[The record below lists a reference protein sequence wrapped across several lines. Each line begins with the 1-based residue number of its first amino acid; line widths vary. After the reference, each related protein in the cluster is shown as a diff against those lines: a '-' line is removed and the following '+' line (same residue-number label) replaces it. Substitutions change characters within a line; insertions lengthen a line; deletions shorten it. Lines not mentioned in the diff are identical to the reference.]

1 MSSLFTSDSNDFY
14 GSNWQPS
21 TQGPDASL
29 SEYYR
34 AAEDR
39 HGRAFRA
46 TGYEYGI
53 RLELE
58 PIVEMA
64 EKSGFEGG
72 NPAGWLTGGSE
83 TMDHGKQMFEHH
95 LERLNTF
102 LVSNNIREAITLEE
116 LDSTVRR
123 KAVDAESAYQDVNSD
138 WFTTVVAEA
147 GAAIPHFFADLVESG
162 PFGPSTALMG
172 AKWKALGNASQK
184 FLGTGTA
191 LSVARVAAIDTLIGG
206 GQELFLQAGI
216 KQWRDD
222 IKLRHTFSDMA
233 MAVGVAGAFS
243 GGFRAVGSTGMGAS
257 KAARDTAFPE
267 RALGRE
273 MLRGAGS
280 SPMGVRFE
288 AMGDAL
294 GIPRAAADAG
304 EKYARE
310 TTELTG
316 LNLGK
321 QQAISRDINS
331 LSPQQLS
338 DGFRALEAAGAKI
351 PAVARGA
358 LNSIQR
364 EADLADNSPFK
375 SDDAAARL
383 ENEERVSAEIVNIFA
398 QGEARIDMPPTTRE
412 VAELDVHHYDNLDG
426 EIYRFDPQEIGV
438 DAKTFQFKAGG
449 DEFGV
454 GERLQGVT
462 KWDPAMSGHVSVY
475 EFADGRRFI
484 ADGHQRLG
492 LAKRIQSQD
501 PSQKIQLYGRL
512 YRESDG
518 ITPETAMVDAA
529 LTNIAQGTGSVID
542 AAKVLKIDPEAL
554 GKRLPPRSPLVR
566 TANDLV
572 RLSDEAFGLVVNE
585 IVPANYAAI
594 VGRLVR
600 DPSKQEAILR
610 VLKDTDPSNLTQAEA
625 IVRQAM
631 DTEFTVATQDTLFGE
646 EMLVESLF
654 KERAKVL
661 DETIKMLRK
670 DRAVFNSLV
679 ENQQRIEAGGNKLET
694 GQNAAKAQTDGEA
707 IQILQIQANRKGPLS
722 DALNA
727 AAKAFKETG
736 RAAPAAR
743 DFASDVRG
751 AIERGDLDSIPERG
765 EIVAVDA
772 PPQIDSIAASHVE
785 RLDDFAEPGGKGY
798 EDQANMLE
806 RELVE
811 SIEADAARTG
821 MDLQNDKFLIERGLI
836 APDYRYYLEPSSDSI
851 DIPIQDI
858 VPIRR
863 RPDGVANAKVFM
875 AEAALGDKAKRGPL
889 SVKDNGDGTYTLLDG
904 NSTYAIAD
912 EAGMPELPARVL
924 TDQEFK
930 AEVAQKNA
938 QKILE
943 MGPDAKKKR
952 LVLAQDLS
960 RAELRDLAD
969 TLQSRQAYADID
981 DIMARNEAFNVELNA
996 AVKKAAGEHE
1006 VDYVAGPLKGR
1017 DRVEAKIAD
1026 NYAGELNRMADVS
1039 RATIAITTPDEA
1051 AAFIKSL
1058 SKEYHIVDEGFKGQ
1072 ARGSDHYS
1080 GYLDKKLAVINK
1092 DGTIGEV
1099 IIIERNLYDA
1109 KHAQGGHKLYEI
1121 VRGDLNT
1128 RAIIAGLP
1136 DPEMRARLESLT
1148 GDELIQAAQR
1158 EMIQLYEAAHSR
1170 MGSEF
1175 SEIADSVLGSMPATT
1190 RSVSNSD
1197 AVSSS
1202 VRVSDTSTRA
1212 DISAQAPLDELQVNA
1227 VPSSRSTE
1235 GYLPSNE
1242 KNLIDETS
1250 GVSVAQPQQI
1260 ASEITE
1266 AGEQMLM
1273 EGVEAITGAQRA
1285 QAAVDAPMTGG
1296 DAPMDVGLFD
1306 TGARAQSDLLDMMI
1320 PTVREDANLNQTVEM
1335 RSVEDL
1341 FRDIEQDTSMLN
1353 RLKDCA

>member
-83 TMDHGKQMFEHH
+83 TMDHGKEMFEHH

-102 LVSNNIREAITLEE
+102 LVGNNIREAITLDE
-116 LDSTVRR
+116 LDATVRR

-147 GAAIPHFFADLVESG
+147 GAAIPHFFADLIESG

-222 IKLRHTFSDMA
+222 IKLRHTYSDMA

-243 GGFRAVGSTGMGAS
+243 GGFRAVGSFGMGAS
-257 KAARDTAFPE
+257 KAGRDAAFPE

-273 MLRGAGS
+273 MLATPGLR
-280 SPMGVRFE
+280 
-288 AMGDAL
+288 
-294 GIPRAAADAG
+294 ADAG

-310 TTELTG
+310 TTELAG

-398 QGEARIDMPPTTRE
+398 QGEARIDLPPTTRE

-426 EIYRFDPQEIGV
+426 EIFRFNPQEIGV
-438 DAKTFQFKAGG
+438 DAKTFQFKSGI
-449 DEFGV
+449 DERGIV
-454 GERLQGVT
+454 SGHRLEKET
-462 KWDPAMSGHVSVY
+462 RWDPALSGTITVY
-475 EFADGRRFI
+475 EYANGQRFI

-492 LAKRIQSQD
+492 LAQRIQAND
-501 PSQKIQLYGRL
+501 PSQEIKIYGRL
-512 YRESDG
+512 IKETDG
-518 ITPETAMVDAA
+518 HTPQDAMIDAS
-529 LTNIAQGTGSVID
+529 LVNIANTPLGSEQMIID
-542 AAKVLKIDPEAL
+542 AAKVMRIRPEAL
-554 GKRLPPRSPLVR
+554 KAKLPPRSQFVR
-566 TANDLV
+566 RIYDLV
-572 RLSDEAFGLVVNE
+572 ELSNESFQLVING
-585 IVPANYAAI
+585 IVPTDHAAI
-594 VGRLVR
+594 VGRLVK

-610 VLKDTDPSNLTQAEA
+610 VLKDTEPSNLTQAES

-679 ENQQRIEAGGNKLET
+679 DNQQRIEAGGNKLET
-694 GQNAAKAQTDGEA
+694 SQNAAKAQTDGEA

-722 DALNA
+722 DALNS
-727 AAKAFKETG
+727 AAKAYKESG

-765 EIVAVDA
+765 EVINVDA

-811 SIEADAARTG
+811 SITARPSDE
-821 MDLQNDKFLIERGLI
+821 DLIARGEI

-858 VPIRR
+858 LPDRR
-863 RPDGVANAKVFM
+863 RPDGVANAKAFM

-889 SVKDNGDGTYTLLDG
+889 SVKDNGDGTYTVLDG
-904 NSTYAIAD
+904 NSTFAIAT
-912 EAGMPELPARVL
+912 EAGMPDLPVRVL
-924 TDQEFK
+924 TDQEFA

-938 QKILE
+938 KRIMDL
-943 MGPDAKKKR
+943 GPDAKEKR

-960 RAELRDLAD
+960 RTELRDLAD
-969 TLQSRQAYADID
+969 TLQSRQAYASID
-981 DIMARNEAFNVELNA
+981 DIMARNEAFNAELNA
-996 AVKKAAGEHE
+996 AVQKAAGAHK
-1006 VDYVAGPLKGR
+1006 VDYIAGPLKGR
-1017 DRVEAKIAD
+1017 DRVEAKIND
-1026 NYAGELNRMADVS
+1026 KYDGQLNNIADVS
-1039 RATIAITTPDEA
+1039 RATITVTRPDEA
-1051 AAFIKSL
+1051 AAFIKEL
-1058 SKEYHIVDEGFKGQ
+1058 SQSYHVVDQGFHGTPTTQ
-1072 ARGSDHYS
+1072 YF
-1080 GYLDKKLAVINK
+1080 DKKLQVINK

-1099 IIIERNLYDA
+1099 IIIERALYDA

-1121 VRGDLNT
+1121 SRGDKDT
-1128 RAIIAGLP
+1128 PAIIAELP
-1136 DPEMRARLESLT
+1136 DPEMRARLEALS
-1148 GDELIQAAQR
+1148 GDELLAAADR
-1158 EMIQLYEAAHSR
+1158 EMIQLYSAAR
-1170 MGSEF
+1170 AQMGSEF
-1175 SEIADSVLGSMPATT
+1175 SEIADSVFGSMPATV

-1197 AVSSS
+1197 AVSSG
-1202 VRVSDTSTRA
+1202 VRVSDRSSRA
-1212 DISAQAPLDELQVNA
+1212 DILPQAPLDEFQINA
-1227 VPSSRSTE
+1227 APSSRSTA
-1235 GYLPSNE
+1235 GYMPSSE

-1260 ASEITE
+1260 ASEITD
-1266 AGEQMLM
+1266 AGEQTLM
-1273 EGVEAITGAQRA
+1273 PGVEAITGAQRA

-1320 PTVREDANLNQTVEM
+1320 PTVREDTNLNEVVEM

-1341 FRDIEQDTSMLN
+1341 FRDIEQDASMLN

>member
-1 MSSLFTSDSNDFY
+1 MSSLFTTDRSDFL
-14 GSNWQPS
+14 GSQFTPIDRGEDS
-21 TQGPDASL
+21 TL
-29 SEYYR
+29 KEYWN
-34 AAEDR
+34 AAFDR
-39 HGRAFRA
+39 HGRAFRG

-72 NPAGWLTGGSE
+72 NPAGWLTGGSD
-83 TMDHGKQMFEHH
+83 TMHHGKEMFEHH
-95 LERLNTF
+95 LERLNKF
-102 LVSNNIREAITLEE
+102 LVGNDIREAITLEE
-116 LDSTVRR
+116 LDATVRR

-147 GAAIPHFFADLVESG
+147 GAAIPHFFADLIESG
-162 PFGPSTALMG
+162 PLGPNIALMG
-172 AKWKALGNASQK
+172 AHWKFLGNASQK

-222 IKLRHTFSDMA
+222 IKLRHTFNDMA

-243 GGFRAVGSTGMGAS
+243 GGFRALGSTGMGAS
-257 KAARDTAFPE
+257 KAGRDAAFPE
-267 RALGRE
+267 GALGRE

-304 EKYARE
+304 EKYVRE
-310 TTELTG
+310 TTELAG

-338 DGFRALEAAGAKI
+338 DGFRVLEAAGAKI

-358 LNSIQR
+358 LNALER

-375 SDDAAARL
+375 ADDAAARL

-398 QGEARIDMPPTTRE
+398 QGEARIDMPATTRE
-412 VAELDVHHYDNLDG
+412 VAELDVHHFDNLDG

-438 DAKTFQFKAGG
+438 DAKMFQFKAGG

-585 IVPANYAAI
+585 IVAANYAAI

-654 KERAKVL
+654 KERAKIL

-679 ENQQRIEAGGNKLET
+679 ENQQRIEAGGNKLT
-694 GQNAAKAQTDGEA
+694 TQQNLAKAETDGQA

-727 AAKAFKETG
+727 AAKAYKETG

-765 EIVAVDA
+765 EIVDVDA
-772 PPQIDSIAASHVE
+772 APQIDSIAASHVE
-785 RLDDFAEPGGKGY
+785 RLDDFSEPGGKGY

-811 SIEADAARTG
+811 SIEADAASQARLGTHLRNQ
-821 MDLQNDKFLIERGLI
+821 DLIERGEI
-836 APDYRYYLEPSSDSI
+836 APDYRFYLEASSDSI

-889 SVKDNGDGTYTLLDG
+889 SVKDNGDGTYTVLDG
-904 NSTYAIAD
+904 NSTFAIAT

-960 RAELRDLAD
+960 EAELNNLAGI
-969 TLQSRQAYADID
+969 LQSRQAYADID

-996 AVKKAAGEHE
+996 AVQKAAGEHE
-1006 VDYVAGPLKGR
+1006 VDYVAGPLKER
-1017 DRVEAKIAD
+1017 DRVEAKIND
-1026 NYAGELNRMADVS
+1026 KYVGELNRIADVS
-1039 RATIAITTPDEA
+1039 RATITVTRPDEA
-1051 AAFIKSL
+1051 TAFIKEL
-1058 SKEYHIVDEGFKGQ
+1058 SQSYHVVDQGFHGIPSTQ
-1072 ARGSDHYS
+1072 YF
-1080 GYLDKKLAVINK
+1080 DKKLQVINK

-1099 IIIERNLYDA
+1099 IIIERALYDA

-1121 VRGDLNT
+1121 SRGDKDT
-1128 RAIIAGLP
+1128 PAIIAELP
-1136 DPEMRARLESLT
+1136 DPEMRARLEALS
-1148 GDELIQAAQR
+1148 GDELLAAADR
-1158 EMIQLYEAAHSR
+1158 EMIQLYSTARAQ

-1175 SEIADSVLGSMPATT
+1175 SEIADSVFGSIPSTT
-1190 RSVSNSD
+1190 SRVSNSD
-1197 AVSSS
+1197 AVSSG
-1202 VRVSDTSTRA
+1202 VRVSDRSSRA
-1212 DISAQAPLDELQVNA
+1212 DISAQASRVLDQENA
-1227 VPSSRSTE
+1227 LPSSRSTA
-1235 GYLPSNE
+1235 GYMPSSE

-1296 DAPMDVGLFD
+1296 DAPMDIGLFD
-1306 TGARAQSDLLDMMI
+1306 TAARAQSDLLDMMI

>member
-1 MSSLFTSDSNDFY
+1 MTSLFTIDSNDFA
-14 GSNWQPS
+14 GTQWQVS
-21 TQGPDASL
+21 DGPDTDFADNISAGYDRFNRAMSITMIQENYVAELAPIVDQVKDATGERLMNPGGELEYIQGRTGGWDRYEEKLNELRERAEPLGIQVPDREEIERRIKQRLPQIEARYFDTTTRQTTGGFWGELLGSAGAELKSAVTGPAELLPGLVIGASYKFGL
-29 SEYYR
+29 KALAR
-34 AAEDR
+34 AGLIDGLASAGVVGYTQPAVAAMRKKYGLKYDFNDFVAAT
-39 HGRAFRA
+39 GGAFVGGAAFRVV
-46 TGYEYGI
+46 GQG
-53 RLELE
+53 
-58 PIVEMA
+58 
-64 EKSGFEGG
+64 GFDASRAIGDKI
-72 NPAGWLTGGSE
+72 NPA
-83 TMDHGKQMFEHH
+83 
-95 LERLNTF
+95 R
-102 LVSNNIREAITLEE
+102 AI
-116 LDSTVRR
+116 
-123 KAVDAESAYQDVNSD
+123 
-138 WFTTVVAEA
+138 
-147 GAAIPHFFADLVESG
+147 
-162 PFGPSTALMG
+162 
-172 AKWKALGNASQK
+172 
-184 FLGTGTA
+184 
-191 LSVARVAAIDTLIGG
+191 
-206 GQELFLQAGI
+206 
-216 KQWRDD
+216 
-222 IKLRHTFSDMA
+222 
-233 MAVGVAGAFS
+233 
-243 GGFRAVGSTGMGAS
+243 
-257 KAARDTAFPE
+257 
-267 RALGRE
+267 GRE
-273 MLRGAGS
+273 MLETVDRL
-280 SPMGVRFE
+280 SPE
-288 AMGDAL
+288 Q
-294 GIPRAAADAG
+294 IADAF
-304 EKYARE
+304 RVMSDNN
-310 TTELTG
+310 
-316 LNLGK
+316 LNVPE
-321 QQAISRDINS
+321 Q
-331 LSPQQLS
+331 
-338 DGFRALEAAGAKI
+338 
-351 PAVARGA
+351 ARGA
-358 LNSIQR
+358 LNELER
-364 EADLADNSPFK
+364 EADLAANSPFK
-375 SDDAAARL
+375 DSDMDAQNENAQRVAAETINL
-383 ENEERVSAEIVNIFA
+383 INEG
-398 QGEARIDMPPTTRE
+398 QPRIDLPPTTRE

-438 DAKTFQFKAGG
+438 DAKMFQFKAGG

-694 GQNAAKAQTDGEA
+694 TQNAAKAQTDGEA

-765 EIVAVDA
+765 EVVDVDA

-785 RLDDFAEPGGKGY
+785 RLDDFSEPGGKGY
-798 EDQANMLE
+798 EAQSDALE

-811 SIEADAARTG
+811 GEAART
-821 MDLQNDKFLIERGLI
+821 
-836 APDYRYYLEPSSDSI
+836 AP
-851 DIPIQDI
+851 
-858 VPIRR
+858 VT
-863 RPDGVANAKVFM
+863 
-875 AEAALGDKAKRGPL
+875 EA
-889 SVKDNGDGTYTLLDG
+889 
-904 NSTYAIAD
+904 
-912 EAGMPELPARVL
+912 
-924 TDQEFK
+924 
-930 AEVAQKNA
+930 
-938 QKILE
+938 
-943 MGPDAKKKR
+943 
-952 LVLAQDLS
+952 
-960 RAELRDLAD
+960 
-969 TLQSRQAYADID
+969 
-981 DIMARNEAFNVELNA
+981 
-996 AVKKAAGEHE
+996 
-1006 VDYVAGPLKGR
+1006 
-1017 DRVEAKIAD
+1017 
-1026 NYAGELNRMADVS
+1026 
-1039 RATIAITTPDEA
+1039 
-1051 AAFIKSL
+1051 
-1058 SKEYHIVDEGFKGQ
+1058 
-1072 ARGSDHYS
+1072 
-1080 GYLDKKLAVINK
+1080 
-1092 DGTIGEV
+1092 
-1099 IIIERNLYDA
+1099 
-1109 KHAQGGHKLYEI
+1109 
-1121 VRGDLNT
+1121 
-1128 RAIIAGLP
+1128 
-1136 DPEMRARLESLT
+1136 
-1148 GDELIQAAQR
+1148 
-1158 EMIQLYEAAHSR
+1158 
-1170 MGSEF
+1170 
-1175 SEIADSVLGSMPATT
+1175 
-1190 RSVSNSD
+1190 
-1197 AVSSS
+1197 
-1202 VRVSDTSTRA
+1202 
-1212 DISAQAPLDELQVNA
+1212 
-1227 VPSSRSTE
+1227 
-1235 GYLPSNE
+1235 
-1242 KNLIDETS
+1242 
-1250 GVSVAQPQQI
+1250 
-1260 ASEITE
+1260 TE

-1353 RLKDCA
+1353 RLKDCT